1 LAGDSGLQAETDMI
15 SVPVTE
21 ELMKTILAAVIVLL
35 ATAGT
40 FCTAGTPI
48 PGEVSCDKGVNMDR
62 VQALVNRTADALR
75 KNQNQVIDEIN
86 RGDSKWKDGVLY
98 VAVFDGTKVVAH
110 GYFPSVVGQDVG
122 SSQYLNSFPFVSSGR
137 RIALEKGGGC
147 MEYRFHNPAK
157 HGQVEEK
164 IGYSTKV
171 SGTVWVASGTY
182 LVK

>member
-1 LAGDSGLQAETDMI
+1 
-15 SVPVTE
+15 
-21 ELMKTILAAVIVLL
+21 MKTILIAIMSLL
-35 ATAGT
+35 AAASGFCGT
-40 FCTAGTPI
+40 GSPI
-48 PGEVSCDKGVNMDR
+48 PGEVSCNKGVNMDR

-75 KNQNQVIDEIN
+75 KNQNQVINEIN
-86 RGDSKWKDGVLY
+86 HGDSKWKDGALY
-98 VAVFDGTKVVAH
+98 VAVFDGTRVLAH

-164 IGYSTKV
+164 IGYSIKV
-171 SGTVWVASGTY
+171 NGTVWVVSGTY